1 MPSETTYVHL
11 DTITNAVL
19 SKGFTMNEYK
29 DAVKRPI
36 KNILLLN
43 APKGVGE
50 YDPHTGFRMIR
61 GIAKIQEYFEQGQY
75 ASTGSSKWIDFES
88 VELMRQLTPVE
99 ISELLYIAHT
109 YTHLHSPFYYK
120 LQNNY
125 IHLTLPEG
133 MTKVYYRKLDQ
144 FYSLLSVNITNN
156 LEKKINDKRN
166 VFLFKKTKKITRIPV
181 SEVKYLLPL
190 LEEGIVFSF
199 KKLKINQEIYEIPI
213 YLAEDRLKF
222 VDRDFPEK
230 DLLGN
235 LCFDEKTQKWFF
247 KEERGL
253 QPV

>member
-1 MPSETTYVHL
+1 VPSETTYVHL

-19 SKGFTMNEYK
+19 SKGFTMNEYR

-61 GIAKIQEYFEQGQY
+61 GIARIQEYFERSQHVIDD
-75 ASTGSSKWIDFES
+75 SSKWIDFES

-125 IHLTLPEG
+125 IHLTLPEA
-133 MTKVYYRKLDQ
+133 MTKVYYRNLDQ
-144 FYSLLSVNITNN
+144 FYNLLSINITNN
-156 LEKKINDKRN
+156 MEKKINDKRN
-166 VFLFKKTKKITRIPV
+166 KFIFKKNKMITRIPV
-181 SEVKYLLPL
+181 SEVKDLLPL
-190 LEEGIVFSF
+190 LKEGVVFSF
-199 KKLKINQEIYEIPI
+199 KKLKIKQEIYEVPI

-230 DLLGN
+230 DLLGD
-235 LCFDEKTQKWFF
+235 LCFDEKNQKWFF
-247 KEERGL
+247 KEERSL
-253 QPV
+253 

>member
-1 MPSETTYVHL
+1 
-11 DTITNAVL
+11 
-19 SKGFTMNEYK
+19 MNEYK

-61 GIAKIQEYFEQGQY
+61 GIARIQEYFERSQHVIDD
-75 ASTGSSKWIDFES
+75 SSKWIDFES

-99 ISELLYIAHT
+99 ISELLYIAHA

-125 IHLTLPEG
+125 IHLTLPEA
-133 MTKVYYRKLDQ
+133 MTKVYYRNLDQ
-144 FYSLLSVNITNN
+144 FYSLLSINITTNM
-156 LEKKINDKRN
+156 EKKINDKRN
-166 VFLFKKTKKITRIPV
+166 KFIFKKTKMITRIPV
-181 SEVKYLLPL
+181 SEVKDLLPL
-190 LEEGIVFSF
+190 LKEGVVFSF
-199 KKLKINQEIYEIPI
+199 KKLKIKQEIYEIPI

-235 LCFDEKTQKWFF
+235 LCFDEKNQNWFF
-247 KEERGL
+247 KEERSL
-253 QPV
+253 

>member
-50 YDPHTGFRMIR
+50 LDPHTGFRMIR
-61 GIAKIQEYFEQGQY
+61 GIARIQEYFERSQHVIDD
-75 ASTGSSKWIDFES
+75 SSKWIDFES

-99 ISELLYIAHT
+99 ISELLYIAHA

-125 IHLTLPEG
+125 IHLTLPEA
-133 MTKVYYRKLDQ
+133 MTKVYYRNLDQ
-144 FYSLLSVNITNN
+144 FYSLLSINITTNM
-156 LEKKINDKRN
+156 EKKINDKRN
-166 VFLFKKTKKITRIPV
+166 KFIFKKTKMITRIPV
-181 SEVKYLLPL
+181 SEVKDLLPL
-190 LEEGIVFSF
+190 LKEGVVFSF
-199 KKLKINQEIYEIPI
+199 KKLKIKQEIYEIPI

-235 LCFDEKTQKWFF
+235 LCFDEKKQNWFF
-247 KEERGL
+247 KEERSL
-253 QPV
+253 

>member
-50 YDPHTGFRMIR
+50 LDPHTGFRMIR
-61 GIAKIQEYFEQGQY
+61 GIARIQEYFERSQHVIDD
-75 ASTGSSKWIDFES
+75 SSKWIDFES

-99 ISELLYIAHT
+99 ISELLYIAHA

-125 IHLTLPEG
+125 IHLTLPEA
-133 MTKVYYRKLDQ
+133 MTKVYYRNLDQ
-144 FYSLLSVNITNN
+144 FYSLLSINITTNM
-156 LEKKINDKRN
+156 EKKVNDKRN
-166 VFLFKKTKKITRIPV
+166 KFIFKKTKMITRIPV
-181 SEVKYLLPL
+181 SEVKDLLPL
-190 LEEGIVFSF
+190 LKEGVVFSF
-199 KKLKINQEIYEIPI
+199 KKLKIKQEIYEIPI

-235 LCFDEKTQKWFF
+235 LCFDEKNQNWFF
-247 KEERGL
+247 KEERSL
-253 QPV
+253 

>member
-50 YDPHTGFRMIR
+50 LDPHTGFRMIR
-61 GIAKIQEYFEQGQY
+61 GIARIQEYFERSQHVIDD
-75 ASTGSSKWIDFES
+75 SSKWIDFES

-99 ISELLYIAHT
+99 ISELLYIAHAF
-109 YTHLHSPFYYK
+109 THLHSPFYYK

-125 IHLTLPEG
+125 IHLTLPEA
-133 MTKVYYRKLDQ
+133 MTKVYYRNLDQ
-144 FYSLLSVNITNN
+144 FYSLLSINITNN
-156 LEKKINDKRN
+156 MEKKINDKRN
-166 VFLFKKTKKITRIPV
+166 KFIFKKTKMITRIPV
-181 SEVKYLLPL
+181 SEVKDLLPL
-190 LEEGIVFSF
+190 LKEGVVFSF
-199 KKLKINQEIYEIPI
+199 KKLKIKQEIYEIPI

-222 VDRDFPEK
+222 VDRDFSEK

-235 LCFDEKTQKWFF
+235 LCFDEKNQNWFF
-247 KEERGL
+247 KEERSL
-253 QPV
+253 

>member
-19 SKGFTMNEYK
+19 SKGFTMNEYR

-61 GIAKIQEYFEQGQY
+61 GIARIQEYFERSQHVIDD
-75 ASTGSSKWIDFES
+75 SSKWIDFES

-99 ISELLYIAHT
+99 ISELLYIAHA

-125 IHLTLPEG
+125 IHLTLPEA
-133 MTKVYYRKLDQ
+133 MTKVYYRNLDQ
-144 FYSLLSVNITNN
+144 FYNLLSINITNN
-156 LEKKINDKRN
+156 MEKKINDKRN
-166 VFLFKKTKKITRIPV
+166 KFIFKKNKMITRIPV
-181 SEVKYLLPL
+181 SEVKDLLPL
-190 LEEGIVFSF
+190 LKEGVVFSF
-199 KKLKINQEIYEIPI
+199 KKLKIKQEIYEVPI

-235 LCFDEKTQKWFF
+235 LCFDEKNQKWFF
-247 KEERGL
+247 KEERSL
-253 QPV
+253 

>member
-50 YDPHTGFRMIR
+50 LDPHTGFRMIR
-61 GIAKIQEYFEQGQY
+61 GIARIQEYFERSQHVIDD
-75 ASTGSSKWIDFES
+75 SSKWIDFES

-99 ISELLYIAHT
+99 ISELLYISHAS
-109 YTHLHSPFYYK
+109 THLHSPFYYK

-125 IHLTLPEG
+125 IHLTLPEA
-133 MTKVYYRKLDQ
+133 MTKVYYRNLDQ
-144 FYSLLSVNITNN
+144 FYSLLSINITNN
-156 LEKKINDKRN
+156 MEKKINDKRN
-166 VFLFKKTKKITRIPV
+166 KFIFKKTKMITRIPV
-181 SEVKYLLPL
+181 SEVKDLLPL
-190 LEEGIVFSF
+190 LKEGVVFSF
-199 KKLKINQEIYEIPI
+199 KKLKIKQEIYEIPI

-235 LCFDEKTQKWFF
+235 LCFDEKKQNWFF
-247 KEERGL
+247 KEERSL
-253 QPV
+253 

>member
-1 MPSETTYVHL
+1 VPSETTYVHL

-50 YDPHTGFRMIR
+50 LDPHTGFRMIR
-61 GIAKIQEYFEQGQY
+61 GIARIQEYFERSQHVIDD
-75 ASTGSSKWIDFES
+75 SSKWIDFES

-99 ISELLYIAHT
+99 ISELLYIAHAF
-109 YTHLHSPFYYK
+109 THLHSPFYYK

-125 IHLTLPEG
+125 IHLTLPEA
-133 MTKVYYRKLDQ
+133 MTKVYYRNLDQ
-144 FYSLLSVNITNN
+144 FYSLLSINITNN
-156 LEKKINDKRN
+156 MEKKINDKRN
-166 VFLFKKTKKITRIPV
+166 KFIFKKTKMITRIPV
-181 SEVKYLLPL
+181 SEVKDLLPL
-190 LEEGIVFSF
+190 LKEGVVFSF
-199 KKLKINQEIYEIPI
+199 KKLKIKQEIYEIPI

-235 LCFDEKTQKWFF
+235 LCFDEKNQNWFF
-247 KEERGL
+247 KEERSL
-253 QPV
+253 

>member
-1 MPSETTYVHL
+1 M
-11 DTITNAVL
+11 

-50 YDPHTGFRMIR
+50 LDPHTGFRMIR
-61 GIAKIQEYFEQGQY
+61 GIARIQEYFERSQHVIDD
-75 ASTGSSKWIDFES
+75 SSKWIDFES

-99 ISELLYIAHT
+99 ISELLYIAHAS
-109 YTHLHSPFYYK
+109 THLHSPFYYK

-125 IHLTLPEG
+125 IHLTLPEA
-133 MTKVYYRKLDQ
+133 MTKVYYRNLDQ
-144 FYSLLSVNITNN
+144 FYSLLSINITNN
-156 LEKKINDKRN
+156 MEKKINDKRN
-166 VFLFKKTKKITRIPV
+166 KFIFKKTKMITRIPV
-181 SEVKYLLPL
+181 SEVKDLLPL
-190 LEEGIVFSF
+190 LKEGVVFSF
-199 KKLKINQEIYEIPI
+199 KKLKIKQEIYEIPI

-235 LCFDEKTQKWFF
+235 LCFDEKKQNWFF
-247 KEERGL
+247 KEERSL
-253 QPV
+253 

>member
-19 SKGFTMNEYK
+19 MSKGFTMSEYK
-29 DAVKRPI
+29 DAVNKPI
-36 KNILLLN
+36 KNILLLS

-50 YDPHTGFRMIR
+50 YDSHTGFRMIR
-61 GIAKIQEYFEQGQY
+61 GIAKIQEYFEQSQN
-75 ASTGSSKWIDFES
+75 TNVVPSKWIDFES

-133 MTKVYYRKLDQ
+133 ITKVYYRKLDQ
-144 FYSLLSVNITNN
+144 FYSLLSVSITNN

-166 VFLFKKTKKITRIPV
+166 VFLFKKNKKIMRLPM
-181 SEVKYLLPL
+181 SEVKKLLPL
-190 LEEGIVFSF
+190 LKEGVVFSF
-199 KKLKINQEIYEIPI
+199 KKLKMDQEVYEIPI

-222 VDRDFPEK
+222 VNRDFPEK

-235 LCFDEKTQKWFF
+235 LCFDEKKQKWFF

-253 QPV
+253 

>member
-61 GIAKIQEYFEQGQY
+61 GIAKIQEYFERSQHVIDD
-75 ASTGSSKWIDFES
+75 SSKWIDFES
-88 VELMRQLTPVE
+88 VELMRQLTPDE
-99 ISELLYIAHT
+99 IAELLYIAHAH
-109 YTHLHSPFYYK
+109 THLHSPFYYK

-125 IHLTLPEG
+125 IHLTLPEA
-133 MTKVYYRKLDQ
+133 MTKVYYRNLDQ
-144 FYSLLSVNITNN
+144 FYSLLSINITNN
-156 LEKKINDKRN
+156 VEKKLNDKRN
-166 VFLFKKTKKITRIPV
+166 KFIFKKTKMITRIPV
-181 SEVKYLLPL
+181 SEVKELLPL
-190 LEEGIVFSF
+190 LKEGVVFSF
-199 KKLKINQEIYEIPI
+199 KKLKIKQEVYEIPI

-222 VDRDFPEK
+222 VDRDFSEK

-235 LCFDEKTQKWFF
+235 LCFDEKNQKWFF
-247 KEERGL
+247 KKE
-253 QPV
+253 

>member
-50 YDPHTGFRMIR
+50 LDPHTGFRMIR
-61 GIAKIQEYFEQGQY
+61 GIARIQEYFERSQHVIDD
-75 ASTGSSKWIDFES
+75 SSKWIDFES

-99 ISELLYIAHT
+99 ISELLYIAHAS
-109 YTHLHSPFYYK
+109 THLHSPFYYK

-125 IHLTLPEG
+125 IHLTLPEA
-133 MTKVYYRKLDQ
+133 MTKVYYRNLDQ
-144 FYSLLSVNITNN
+144 FYSLLSINITNN
-156 LEKKINDKRN
+156 MEKKINDKRN
-166 VFLFKKTKKITRIPV
+166 KFIFKKTKMITRIPV
-181 SEVKYLLPL
+181 SEVKDLLPL
-190 LEEGIVFSF
+190 LKEGVVFSF
-199 KKLKINQEIYEIPI
+199 KKLKIKQEIYEIPI

-235 LCFDEKTQKWFF
+235 LCFDEKKQNWFF
-247 KEERGL
+247 KEERSL
-253 QPV
+253 